1 MNQVVKCLLHAA
13 IKPKPTKQSH
23 FSSLNALSS
32 LKFLFKKM
40 VNVECMVN
48 VPLMLNEIF
57 IVYVNFMIFGFIQ
70 LPFMISFM

>member
-1 MNQVVKCLLHAA
+1 
-13 IKPKPTKQSH
+13 
-23 FSSLNALSS
+23 
-32 LKFLFKKM
+32 LFKKM